1 MVVVVVWVTHLGQVG
16 PVSVVV
22 AACHSL
28 APVVIVADHC
38 SLAPALI
45 VVVGC
50 GCGCNEL
57 GGG

>member
-22 AACHSL
+22 AACCSL
-28 APVVIVADHC
+28 APVVVVADRR
-38 SLAPALI
+38 SLAPALV